1 MSRLLVPLFPFL
13 QWPHPIAFAHRGGA
27 SDAPENTMAAFQDAV
42 DLGYRYLET
51 DVQASADGVLV
62 AFHDFNL
69 KRTCGIDRKLTDM
82 TYDEISEA
90 RVDGVDP
97 IPTLEELL
105 GSWPDVRV
113 NIDCKADGAVP
124 ALVAALRRTNAI
136 DRVCVG
142 AFSDVRI
149 RRLRT
154 LLGPA
159 LCTALGP
166 GAVAQLRYGK
176 MFKTAAGAAQVPVR
190 QGRLTVITEG
200 FVARAHRLGLQV
212 HAWTIDDPAE
222 ITRLLEMG
230 VDGVMTDKPRVLR
243 DVLSQRGSW
252 L

>member
-1 MSRLLVPLFPFL
+1 
-13 QWPHPIAFAHRGGA
+13 
-27 SDAPENTMAAFQDAV
+27 MAAFQDAV

>member
-1 MSRLLVPLFPFL
+1 
-13 QWPHPIAFAHRGGA
+13 
-27 SDAPENTMAAFQDAV
+27 MAAFQDAV

-230 VDGVMTDKPRVLR
+230 VDGIMTDKPRVLR